1 MHNKAVCQIS
11 ANLTNLFCQISNYL
25 SYFWQTVRFCFY
37 ENPSVRSK
45 EQFICVMKQQRD
57 RNSNCQTG
65 HCWTRRICSTSN
77 FLHTECPKKM
87 ILVCQS
93 LKSHWIHALTRGAR
107 ANNPSVKNIRKH
119 PVWNNY
125 DKDKC
130 FSCPVDFI
138 SISFTSFEDKNRSSK
153 LV

>member
-1 MHNKAVCQIS
+1 MQLLSTEQDNKITNKVYYYIGCSCTLQVLQMHNKAVCQIS

-65 HCWTRRICSTSN
+65 HCWTRWVCSTSN
-77 FLHTECPKKM
+77 FLTHKASKKDDFE
-87 ILVCQS
+87 LS
-93 LKSHWIHALTRGAR
+93 KLEEPLTRGA
-107 ANNPSVKNIRKH
+107 
-119 PVWNNY
+119 
-125 DKDKC
+125 
-130 FSCPVDFI
+130 
-138 SISFTSFEDKNRSSK
+138 
-153 LV
+153 